1 MNKGFGAVRADLLR
15 ETRSEITTA
24 GMAVAVGVI
33 ASLGA
38 AGFREL
44 IALFHNLFFFG
55 RASAAYDF
63 LKHTPPSSWGAFIIL
78 VPVVGALIVTF
89 IVNRFAPE
97 AKGHGVPEVIGAV
110 YFDRGVIRA
119 PVALIKALASAISI
133 GSGGSVGREGPIVQ
147 IGATFG
153 SRLALWMKVPEWQR
167 LVLIACGGGAGIAA
181 TFNTPLGG
189 VLFATELLLVEISAR
204 TLIPVMI
211 ATGTATLLGRVFLG
225 DNPSFVVPPLT
236 LTHPAIGPGLEFG
249 SYILMGLLTGIAGML
264 YIRSI
269 YWFEDL
275 FQRIPGRGYLRHAL
289 GMLLIGVMMYLMLR
303 CTGHYYI
310 EGVGYATVQDTLDN
324 SLTLG
329 WLALLLAVLKLVAT
343 SLTLGSG
350 ASGGVFS
357 PALFIGAAL
366 GAAFAAGIH
375 VLVPGA
381 SITIGTAAVI
391 GMACMVG
398 ASTGA
403 AVTGVVMIFEM
414 TRDYHVIIPLIISV
428 SVAYSMRR
436 LLLADTIYTMKLS
449 RRGQQ
454 ITTAVQSQ
462 LYLTRKA
469 LEFINAPFLCLN
481 AEAILEDALSR
492 RHPLRKAP
500 RVVLLDDEGTLV
512 GVVPARTLRAAF
524 DSGTPAATPLL
535 ELADRKPVVVESSIQ
550 VFDLISLLRRQRARN
565 ALMTRDGT
573 LAGPDSVLGVVTW
586 GDLVESVNLSG
597 SLDFGEDIPEQKPP
611 DASAP
616 P

>member
-1 MNKGFGAVRADLLR
+1 MNKGFGAVRANLLR
-15 ETRSEITTA
+15 ETRSEIAIA

-33 ASLGA
+33 AGLGA
-38 AGFREL
+38 VGFRAL
-44 IALFHNLFFFG
+44 IAFFHNLFFFG
-55 RASAAYDF
+55 RPSAAYDF
-63 LKHTPPSSWGAFIIL
+63 LKHTLPSEWGVAIIA

-89 IVNRFAPE
+89 LVNRFAPE

-110 YFDRGVIRA
+110 YFNRGVIRA
-119 PVALIKALASAISI
+119 PVALIKALASSISI

-153 SRLALWMKVPEWQR
+153 SRLALWLKIPEWQR

-211 ATGTATLLGRVFLG
+211 ATGTASLIGRVFFG
-225 DNPSFVVPPLT
+225 DHASFVVPPLM
-236 LTHPAIGPGLEFG
+236 LSHPAVGPGLELG

-275 FQRIPGRGYLRHAL
+275 FQHIPGRGYLRHGL

-303 CTGHYYI
+303 YTGHYYT
-310 EGVGYATVQDTLDN
+310 EGVGYATVQDALN
-324 SLTLG
+324 GSLTLG
-329 WLALLLAVLKLVAT
+329 WLALLLAVLKVLAT
-343 SLTLGSG
+343 SVTLGSG

-357 PALFIGAAL
+357 PALFIGATL

-375 VLVPGA
+375 ALIPGA

-391 GMACMVG
+391 GMGCMVG

-403 AVTGVVMIFEM
+403 AVTAVVMIFEM
-414 TRDYHVIIPLIISV
+414 TQDYHVIIPLIISV
-428 SVAYSMRR
+428 SVAYAMRR
-436 LLLADTIYTMKLS
+436 LLLADTVYTMKLT
-449 RRGQQ
+449 RRGQRVA
-454 ITTAVQSQ
+454 TAIQSQ

-469 LEFINAPFLCLN
+469 LEFINAPFLCLD
-481 AEAILEDALSR
+481 AKAVVDDALSR
-492 RHPLRKAP
+492 RHPRRKAP
-500 RVVLLDDEGTLV
+500 RVVLLDESGALV

-524 DSGTPAATPLL
+524 DSGTPSTTPLL
-535 ELADRKPVVVESSIQ
+535 ELADRKPVVVESTIP

-565 ALMTRDGT
+565 ALMTIDGT
-573 LAGPDSVLGVVTW
+573 LTGPDSVLGVVTW
-586 GDLVESVNLSG
+586 GDLVENVNLSG
-597 SLDFGEDIPEQKPP
+597 NLDFGEDVPDQKPP
-611 DASAP
+611 G
-616 P
+616 

>member
-1 MNKGFGAVRADLLR
+1 PWLGLGFFVVIPVIGGLLYGPLIYQWAR
-15 ETRSEITTA
+15 EAR
-24 GMAVAVGVI
+24 
-33 ASLGA
+33 
-38 AGFREL
+38 
-44 IALFHNLFFFG
+44 
-55 RASAAYDF
+55 
-63 LKHTPPSSWGAFIIL
+63 
-78 VPVVGALIVTF
+78 
-89 IVNRFAPE
+89 
-97 AKGHGVPEVIGAV
+97 GHGVPEVMIAV
-110 YFDRGVIRA
+110 ADNGGRIRW
-119 PVALIKALASAISI
+119 PVSAVKALASALTIA
-133 GSGGSVGREGPIVQ
+133 SGGSVGREGPIVQ

-153 SRLALWMKVPEWQR
+153 SRLALWLKIPEWQR

-211 ATGTATLLGRVFLG
+211 ATGTASLIGLVFFG
-225 DNPSFVVPPLT
+225 DHPSFIVPPLM
-236 LTHPAIGPGLEFG
+236 LSHPAIGPGLELG

-275 FQRIPGRGYLRHAL
+275 FKLIPGRGYLRHSL

-303 CTGHYYI
+303 YTGHYYV
-310 EGVGYATVQDTLDN
+310 EGVGYATVQDALN
-324 SLTLG
+324 GGLTLG

-357 PALFIGAAL
+357 PSLFIGATL

-375 VLVPGA
+375 ALVPDA
-381 SITIGTAAVI
+381 SISIGTAAVI

-428 SVAYSMRR
+428 SVAYAMRR
-436 LLLADTIYTMKLS
+436 LLLADTVYTMKLT
-449 RRGQQ
+449 RRGQR
-454 ITTAVQSQ
+454 IATAIQSQ

-469 LEFINAPFLCLN
+469 LEFINQPFLCLG
-481 AEAILEDALSR
+481 AEATVSDALVHR
-492 RHPLRKAP
+492 RRPRKMP
-500 RVVLLDDEGTLV
+500 RVVLLDEEGALL

-524 DSGTPAATPLL
+524 DSGTPAETPLR
-535 ELADRKPVVVESSIQ
+535 ELADRKPVVVESTIR

-573 LAGPDSVLGVVTW
+573 LAGQASVLGVVTW
-586 GDLVESVNLSG
+586 GDLVENVNLSG
-597 SLDFGEDIPEQKPP
+597 PLDFGQDGPEQKPP
-611 DASAP
+611 A
-616 P
+616 